1 MNFEHAIYTG
11 EADNIETHCNELLKL
26 KQGKFFKMRNIL
38 MNNAKVHKSITEIEK
53 DIIEGTLEYLAPE
66 RVLQQPYDARVDI
79 FSVGIIFYILLACCH
94 PYEHVIGED
103 LQEYKMNIKYMEDKA
118 KQPNMDWNEF
128 LKVPSKLLKY
138 FIIFWN

>member
-79 FSVGIIFYILLACCH
+79 FSVGIIFYILLA
-94 PYEHVIGED
+94 
-103 LQEYKMNIKYMEDKA
+103 
-118 KQPNMDWNEF
+118 
-128 LKVPSKLLKY
+128 
-138 FIIFWN
+138 